1 MARRQG
7 AERRRR
13 LRSVSPTVAYPETPQ
28 SILPGAP
35 RVGSLDALLREVGSL
50 RLTLETDLSLAAA
63 AVEAGHPGVAAEI
76 LGSDR
81 ASLGQ
86 FEASALGHLHALDR
100 VPDAPAAR
108 RSARASLTPLLATAA
123 ALALAFGFA
132 PQVLH
137 QDQNVLDA
145 AAASAQTSL
154 DQLQDFAAEGNTVQ
168 VRVAAASLHAQLV
181 DAIATADSDPASAQ
195 QALLLLSY
203 ERDAIA
209 QSGNSA
215 ALHDILVQSVALA
228 NRIRAAM
235 PARLRNNVPKA
246 PVVVLAEPSPT
257 SSTKPKPTATASA
270 SPAAKPSATASPT
283 PSAKPTATPSSSP
296 SPDSPGSGV
305 IPTSNPVN
313 GR

>member
-1 MARRQG
+1 MERRQD

-13 LRSVSPTVAYPETPQ
+13 LRSVSPVVAYPETPE

-63 AVEAGHPGVAAEI
+63 AVEAGHPAVAVDI
-76 LGSDR
+76 LDSDR
-81 ASLGQ
+81 SSLGQ
-86 FEASALGHLHALDR
+86 FEVAALGHLQDLDR
-100 VPDAPAAR
+100 APEVTPVR
-108 RSARASLTPLLATAA
+108 QSVRASLMPIIATAA

-132 PQVLH
+132 PQVL
-137 QDQNVLDA
+137 DRDA
-145 AAASAQTSL
+145 SVVDTAAVAAQTSL

-168 VRVAAASLHAQLV
+168 VRAASATLHAQLIE
-181 DAIATADSDPASAQ
+181 AIATADSDPASAQ

-215 ALHDILVQSVALA
+215 ALHDVLVQSVALA

-235 PARLRNNVPKA
+235 PASLRKVVPKV
-246 PVVVLAEPSPT
+246 PVIVVAQPSASASPKA
-257 SSTKPKPTATASA
+257 KPSATASP
-270 SPAAKPSATASPT
+270 SPAAKPSATSSPT
-283 PSAKPTATPSSSP
+283 PAAKPSATPTSSP
-296 SPDSPGSGV
+296 SSGPGTGVLPSG
-305 IPTSNPVN
+305 NPVDED
-313 GR
+313 